1 MLRFLPFMPS
11 APLVNVVRMSGMIA
25 AGPRGL
31 NDQALAPLLE
41 RAFRRGSPKAVAL
54 VINSPGGSPT
64 QSSLIGARIRRLAEE
79 KEVPT
84 IAFVEDVAA
93 SGGYWLACAADE
105 IFVDENSVTGSIGVI
120 SAGFGFQEAIGKI
133 GVERRVYT
141 AGNSK
146 SFLDPFQPEKDEDVS
161 RLRAIQ
167 DHVHGNFIAH
177 VKARRGAKLPEGRDL
192 FTGEV
197 WVGAQALEVGL
208 ADGVGHLV
216 PEMKKRYGDKVR
228 FNVYGPRRGF
238 LKRLGMDALTALPDA
253 IEERALW
260 ARYGL

>member
-93 SGGYWLACAADE
+93 S
-105 IFVDENSVTGSIGVI
+105 
-120 SAGFGFQEAIGKI
+120 
-133 GVERRVYT
+133 
-141 AGNSK
+141 
-146 SFLDPFQPEKDEDVS
+146 
-161 RLRAIQ
+161 
-167 DHVHGNFIAH
+167 
-177 VKARRGAKLPEGRDL
+177 ARRPCRSAARRRASATGR
-192 FTGEV
+192 T
-197 WVGAQALEVGL
+197 APA
-208 ADGVGHLV
+208 
-216 PEMKKRYGDKVR
+216 RR
-228 FNVYGPRRGF
+228 FRSGR
-238 LKRLGMDALTALPDA
+238 K
-253 IEERALW
+253 
-260 ARYGL
+260 